1 MATITNITT
10 NVADG
15 WNLNYTELV
24 LQIQQFTEVDESS
37 FVSNIP
43 NFVVMAETDIYN
55 EVELPAMRQQAII
68 EPTLIAGIAAYP
80 ISQLSISGIAAN
92 PYSYK
97 KGYSYV
103 GLPNGLLSILGLGVD
118 LGDGSVQYL
127 LQKEPEYI
135 REAWPYQN
143 VTATPTHYA
152 ITGPNQ
158 IVIGPTAV
166 NIYPLVLDYEGYPAS
181 ITTAGTSW
189 LGTYY
194 PQVLLYGALLHAY
207 IYLKGEVEIL
217 ALYETKFKEGLAQLV
232 EMGYGKQRRDQFRVN
247 LPRIPV
253 EPTITRGR

>member
-135 REAWPYQN
+135 
-143 VTATPTHYA
+143 
-152 ITGPNQ
+152 
-158 IVIGPTAV
+158 
-166 NIYPLVLDYEGYPAS
+166 
-181 ITTAGTSW
+181 
-189 LGTYY
+189 
-194 PQVLLYGALLHAY
+194 
-207 IYLKGEVEIL
+207 
-217 ALYETKFKEGLAQLV
+217 
-232 EMGYGKQRRDQFRVN
+232 
-247 LPRIPV
+247 
-253 EPTITRGR
+253 